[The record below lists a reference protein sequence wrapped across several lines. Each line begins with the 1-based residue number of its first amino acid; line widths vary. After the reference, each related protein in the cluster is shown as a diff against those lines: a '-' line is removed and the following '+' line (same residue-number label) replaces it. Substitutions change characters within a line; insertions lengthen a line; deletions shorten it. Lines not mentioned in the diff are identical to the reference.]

1 MAKKTTVAPKAAP
14 VKKVCAVKA
23 PKAPAKKRVTFTLA
37 ADAGSEVF
45 VAGDF
50 NNWDPAEK
58 KLEDKKN
65 NGNYSATAFL
75 APGEYEYKFV
85 INGTWC
91 VDPNCK
97 EWRQNSLGTLN
108 SVLHV

>member
-1 MAKKTTVAPKAAP
+1 MAKKAKTATKASTAKKTAP
-14 VKKVCAVKA
+14 A

-37 ADAGSEVF
+37 ADAGSEVYL
-45 VAGDF
+45 AGDF
-50 NNWDPAEK
+50 NNWDPAGK
-58 KLEDKKN
+58 KLTDKK
-65 NGNYSATAFL
+65 GDGVYSAVISL

-108 SVLHV
+108 SVLRV

>member
-1 MAKKTTVAPKAAP
+1 MARKATKTTRKATVAKKAVAAP
-14 VKKVCAVKA
+14 AR
-23 PKAPAKKRVTFTLA
+23 KRVTFTLA
-37 ADAGSEVF
+37 ADAGSDVY

-50 NNWDPAEK
+50 NNWDPAGK
-58 KLEDKKN
+58 KLTDKKN
-65 NGNYSATAFL
+65 NGLYSAVVML

-108 SVLHV
+108 SVLRV

>member
-1 MAKKTTVAPKAAP
+1 MAKKAKTATKAATT
-14 VKKVCAVKA
+14 KKTAAPA

-37 ADAGSEVF
+37 ADAGSEVYL
-45 VAGDF
+45 AGDF
-50 NNWDPAEK
+50 NNWDPAGK
-58 KLEDKKN
+58 KLTDKKGD
-65 NGNYSATAFL
+65 GNYSATVMFD
-75 APGEYEYKFV
+75 PGEYEYKFV

-108 SVLHV
+108 SVLRV

>member
-1 MAKKTTVAPKAAP
+1 
-14 VKKVCAVKA
+14 
-23 PKAPAKKRVTFTLA
+23 VTFTLA
-37 ADAGSEVF
+37 ADAGSEVY

-50 NNWDPAEK
+50 NGWDPADK
-58 KLEDKKN
+58 KLADKKG
-65 NGNYSATAFL
+65 NGVYSAVIML

-108 SVLHV
+108 SVLRV

>member
-1 MAKKTTVAPKAAP
+1 MARKPKAAAKAAP
-14 VKKVCAVKA
+14 SKKTAA
-23 PKAPAKKRVTFTLA
+23 PAAKAPAKKRVTFTLA
-37 ADAGSEVF
+37 ADVGSDVYL
-45 VAGDF
+45 AGDF
-50 NNWDPAEK
+50 NDWNPA
-58 KLEDKKN
+58 DKRLADA
-65 NGNYSATAFL
+65 NGDGIYSATVLL

-108 SVLHV
+108 SVLRV